1 MSGEHDGS
9 IEERCARI
17 RGRMQWILSQLEGD
31 PSDVLMEAGLKSGA
45 AGGGAAEKLRE
56 QQVSHERELESEL
69 ERQAARL
76 RKEHDSEMEQLR
88 ERMANAQVSEMT
100 VLRAELAAARE
111 TARTAAGGTE
121 KAVRVAEGEAARYRG
136 QAEAAC
142 KRTELLEACLKEHG
156 PLLSQA
162 AVALP
167 PSDPLAAKLTAAM
180 RAFEAQVP
188 GSAPRAPPRPSS
200 AAAALA
206 ASPVPYS
213 AATTPATSRAVVP
226 PAAAAAAVRP
236 PPPKPEPP
244 KPAATPNKYGKQSLD
259 GPTPERAA
267 PPPPK
272 LEPPKPP
279 PPKPAATPP
288 PKPEPP
294 KPEPPKPEP
303 PKPAATPNKYGKQS
317 LDGPTP
323 ERAAPPPPKPEP
335 PKPPPPKPA
344 PTPPAAKSAPT
355 PAKPAAAN
363 EAVPGSGPG
372 KQPPPHGPCLVPIEF
387 GYTHPGGTKPLDA
400 KNQDTYFSFHV
411 DANNACFGVLDGHGS
426 DNGTLIAQVCSDV
439 IEQYV
444 RDNFNRLRTEP
455 EAVFNVAFEKAHE
468 ASRKALLATDENLK
482 LVGDPPEKVP
492 VDEWD
497 EDGELQMEAVDGG
510 TTATIIALLDGA
522 TLVHAQVGDSSALL
536 GGVIGGEDGG
546 EGEVAFEELMEE
558 HAATN
563 VKEYER
569 VHEQSGSRG
578 RKLRFVYDVQVG
590 APHSRQT
597 PSGRPLSALWTFSE
611 RSLSAL

>member
-236 PPPKPEPP
+236 P
-244 KPAATPNKYGKQSLD
+244 
-259 GPTPERAA
+259 
-267 PPPPK
+267 
-272 LEPPKPP
+272 
-279 PPKPAATPP
+279 
-288 PKPEPP
+288 
-294 KPEPPKPEP
+294 PPKPEP